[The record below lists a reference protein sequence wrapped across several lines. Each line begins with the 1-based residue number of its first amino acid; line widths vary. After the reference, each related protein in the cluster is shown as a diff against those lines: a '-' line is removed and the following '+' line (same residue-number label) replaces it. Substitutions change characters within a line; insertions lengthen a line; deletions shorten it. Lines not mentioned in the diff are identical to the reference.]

1 MVIKIRD
8 THYPEDFIEVDALL
22 HDDGYVVFLTSV
34 PPGDV
39 PRITIRGSRW
49 EEMREYIDS
58 RFQSRKSVLLTLLP
72 QASMLILAVQM
83 FAFMVNTVVWRY

>member
-1 MVIKIRD
+1 MVIKVRD
-8 THYPEDFIEVDALL
+8 IDYPEDFIEVDALL
-22 HDDGYVVFLTSV
+22 YDGGCVEFLINV

-39 PRITIRGSRW
+39 PQITISKGRW

>member
-22 HDDGYVVFLTSV
+22 HDSGYVVFLTNV

-39 PRITIRGSRW
+39 PHITISKSRW
-49 EEMREYIDS
+49 EELKEHIDS
-58 RFQSRKSVLLTLLP
+58 MFQSKESVLLTLLP

-83 FAFMVNTVVWRY
+83 FAFTVNTIVWRY